1 MKVLIAT
8 GGTGGHIYP
17 AVSLADYMSHNYKDM
32 SFMFVGNSDR
42 MESTIIPELG
52 YRFLG
57 IEAAK
62 FNGNVNKLQ
71 ALRKLYKSY
80 KESLKVVESFKPD
93 IIVGFGGYVTVPVV
107 MAGVKLGIKTVIHEQ
122 NSFAGMANKAL
133 SHFVKKVITVY
144 PNVNESFPSR
154 KVVTLGNPRES
165 AVLDLTADKRYLETF
180 DLDISRKTLLI
191 VMGSLGSVTVNQKM
205 VEILNRMKEKDY
217 NVIYVTGKNN
227 YDEMIKNVQGTD
239 NVKIVPYIDQL
250 KVASSCDLI
259 ISRGG
264 ATSACEYMALGLPS
278 IIIPSP
284 YVTNNHQYYN
294 AKSMVDNGASILFE
308 EKSLNTEELIKT
320 VDELL
325 GDDMKLQKMSQAAK
339 AMSHPY
345 AAREISKLL
354 FEVAGIKNYE

>member
-17 AVSLADYMSHNYKDM
+17 AISLADYLAKNYKNM

-57 IEAAK
+57 ITAAK
-62 FNGNVNKLQ
+62 FNGANNKLG
-71 ALRKLYKSY
+71 ALKTLYRSY
-80 KESLKVVESFKPD
+80 KECIRVVESFQPD
-93 IIVGFGGYVTVPVV
+93 IIVGFGGYVTVPVI
-107 MAGVKLGIKTVIHEQ
+107 MAGVHCGVKTVIHEQ

-133 SHFVKKVITVY
+133 SHFVSKVITVY
-144 PNVNESFPSR
+144 PNVAESFPKR
-154 KVVTLGNPRES
+154 KVVNLGNPRES
-165 AVLDLTADKRYLETF
+165 AVLDLTVDKRTLEQF
-180 DLDISRKTLLI
+180 GFDISKKTLLI

-205 VEILNRMKEKDY
+205 TEILSRMKEKNY

-227 YDEMIKNVQGTD
+227 YDDMIRKVSESENVR
-239 NVKIVPYIDQL
+239 IVPYIDQFR
-250 KVASSCDLI
+250 VASACDLI

-278 IIIPSP
+278 IIVPSP

-294 AKSMVDNGASILFE
+294 AKSMVDNGASFLIE
-308 EKSLNTEELIKT
+308 EKDLDADVLLDK

-325 GDDMKLQKMSQAAK
+325 GDDMKLQNMSKAAR

-345 AAREISKLL
+345 AARDISELL
-354 FEVAGIKNYE
+354 FKVAGIEHE